1 MKAKHL
7 FPILTL
13 LLLFFSCTDS
23 EDRAL
28 SLEVSQSSFKDISS
42 DGTTLEVDI
51 TCNNSWA
58 ASSNATS
65 WCTVTPQAGAES
77 QKLTIHVAANLEQT
91 GRTAKVTVT
100 SGEISKIIT
109 VSQEASKAPLDPE
122 KYHYKLPVIF
132 HILYNDKND
141 NNQYVKAERMSEILE
156 RVNELYRQ
164 AGTGSVNMNLEFV
177 LATQDPKGNVLE
189 EPGIERIEWP
199 TATIDIEK
207 FMSDN
212 NRTYNYLIW
221 EPNDYVNVMVC
232 TFTDNR
238 LLGIS
243 HFPYTPEA
251 YPLEGTETV
260 TYHLTEKNMGYAYC
274 LSINNEYIY
283 EKSESGRVNQN
294 DISITL
300 AHELGHYLGLYHSFS
315 EAKQDDSCEDTDYCK
330 DTYTYNRDE
339 YTNWLENFA
348 GPQSLEYLAQRYD
361 CVRRL
366 KFTSH
371 NIMDYSYS
379 FLDEFTQDQKSRV
392 RHILTYSPLIPGPKK
407 GQASTRS
414 TYDGVLDL
422 PIRIMK

>member
-1 MKAKHL
+1 MKRK
-7 FPILTL
+7 
-13 LLLFFSCTDS
+13 LLFLASILSFVLFSCEDDS
-23 EDRAL
+23 KVDTLEL
-28 SLEVSQSSFKDISS
+28 SASSLNDISS
-42 DGTTLEVDI
+42 EGGTLKVDI
-51 TCNNSWA
+51 TCTGTWT
-58 ASSNATS
+58 ASSNAKS
-65 WCTVTPQAGAES
+65 WCTVTPQTGVES
-77 QKLTIHVAANLEQT
+77 QTIAIQVAVNLEQT
-91 GRTAKVTVT
+91 ARTAKVTVT

-132 HILYNDKND
+132 HVLYNNKND

-164 AGTGSVNMNLEFV
+164 AGTGSADMNLEFV
-177 LATQDPKGNVLE
+177 LATQDPKGNALD

-199 TATIDIEK
+199 AESVDIGK
-207 FMSDN
+207 LMSDN

-221 EPNDYVNVMVC
+221 EPNDYINVMVC
-232 TFTDNR
+232 TFTDDG

-251 YPLEGTETV
+251 FPLDGTETV
-260 TYHLTEKNMGYAYC
+260 DQHLTEKNMGYAYC
-274 LSINNEYIY
+274 LSINNKYIY
-283 EKSESGRVNQN
+283 EKSVSGRVNQN
-294 DISITL
+294 DVSITL

-315 EAKQDDSCEDTDYCK
+315 EAEQDESCEDTDYCK

-339 YTNWLENFA
+339 YVNWLESLT
-348 GPQSLEYLAQRYD
+348 GSQYSLEYLAQRHD
-361 CVRRL
+361 CVRDL
-366 KFTSH
+366 NFISH
-371 NIMDYSYS
+371 NIMDYGYS
-379 FLDEFTQDQKSRV
+379 FLDEFTQEQKSRV

-407 GQASTRS
+407 GRSSTRS